1 MKKTFTLLTTL
12 SLSFAL
18 FSQTF
23 VSTSAE
29 NKNVVLE
36 EFTGIH
42 CGYCPDGHVVAQ
54 GISSNNPGDVVL
66 VNIHVGSYAAPN
78 AGEPDFRTSWGD
90 GIKNQANVSGYPAG
104 TVNRHDYTS
113 QGWDQSG
120 GTAMSRGN
128 WSDASNDILS
138 NGSYVNVA
146 AQSSIDVSTRE
157 LTVNVEA
164 YFTGTGT
171 GADKLNV
178 FLLQNNVEGPQSNGA
193 VYNPS
198 AILPNGNY
206 NHQHMLRHLLT
217 GQWGDDI
224 TTTTSGSFYSNTYT
238 YNIPNDLNGVAYDLF
253 NMEVVVFVA
262 DDQQEIIS
270 GNKSSM
276 SFIVPPGVSLT
287 DLEASTSMTLPS
299 SYCTDSITPE
309 ITVLNNSTI
318 AVDTFDVSYTLNS
331 NSPVSQT
338 IYSTLAPSASTTIT
352 FPTTAMPYGANTI
365 YYDVNLDNSTTL
377 VDSISGNNFTSS
389 GEFNTMSS
397 SAFANN
403 HSEGFENY
411 SPGSATLTN
420 AIVENPYGVN
430 TYVVDQ
436 GISGSVNWNL
446 GAYGNSAKSYRFRFY
461 SGWNVGDHASIVF
474 ENLDLSTTTNNEV
487 MFSHAYAQ
495 YSSGTND
502 ELEVLVSTDC
512 GLSWTSLFD
521 QSGSN
526 LSTTS
531 PYSGGYYYPQ
541 IDEWTTTFLDLSA
554 FDGQTSV
561 MLKFKATSD
570 DGNNLYVDEISVGE
584 NLSSINEFNSL
595 SSLKIYPNPIS
606 NSGTLEFSIEKA
618 SNLSYEIYDLL
629 GKKITH
635 LNSTTLN
642 AGTHIYNLNTE
653 QLDNG
658 TYLIKYQIN
667 DQVKA
672 AQFIVSH

>member
-570 DGNNLYVDEISVGE
+570 DGNNLYVDDISVGE